1 MNQPETVTIH
11 DIQRATGL
19 TERSVMRWFRKV
31 TARPV
36 RIEGRVHHYAPDIIP
51 QIQAAQ
57 IHASQARADK
67 IRAAVSPRV
76 ISVREARRRAGKGGR
91 P

>member
-1 MNQPETVTIH
+1 VNDTVTIQ

-51 QIQAAQ
+51 LIQAAQ
-57 IHASQARADK
+57 ITASEARANK
-67 IRAAVSPRV
+67 IRAAVAPRV
-76 ISVREARRRAGKGGR
+76 ISVREAKRRAKGGR
-91 P
+91 R